1 MKTARVLFLLS
12 FGWVMSV
19 HGQGASRLS
28 TPSGSGDAKKQLQQ
42 AADRLREAQKN
53 GELDRAKNTAKD
65 LIKSLPPGVTD
76 AARAAVQ
83 SPEARQ
89 QAIDAA
95 KAAAGGNLPQG
106 LSQVPGMISGQ
117 TPAAA
122 VPADGAPA
130 PAVAPMVQDQ
140 PPPAPSGPQ
149 PGALLPLGG
158 AAPPAKGNPTA
169 IIESDKVNFDNN
181 TGIIIYTGHVRARHP
196 DFYIECEELEL
207 HMIKE
212 EEEAAKGKGKDKAKA
227 LPTPTKADPTGP
239 KAKKGDKAPPIKK
252 AFARGPMVIIEKRD
266 PTGDVQQGRCKRL
279 EYDGATGNITLSDF
293 PQVQKGN
300 ILHSAITADT
310 VMIFDREGR
319 LSTNRPSRTTI
330 LSDEKPAGTTPPSN

>member
-1 MKTARVLFLLS
+1 MKSLRLLFLLP
-12 FGWVMSV
+12 FGWVVSV

-28 TPSGSGDAKKQLQQ
+28 TPSSNGDAKKQLQQ

-95 KAAAGGNLPQG
+95 KAAAGGNLPSS

-117 TPAAA
+117 TPAVA
-122 VPADGAPA
+122 VPADAAAPA
-130 PAVAPMVQDQ
+130 AVPVVQDQ
-140 PPPAPSGPQ
+140 PPAAPSGPA

-158 AAPPAKGNPTA
+158 ASTPAKGTPTGV
-169 IIESDKVNFDNN
+169 IEADKVSFDNN

-212 EEEAAKGKGKDKAKA
+212 EEPAKGKGKGKA
-227 LPTPTKADPTGP
+227 LPAPAKADPTAP
-239 KAKKGDKAPPIKK
+239 KAAKKDKDKAPPIKK
-252 AFARGPMVIIEKRD
+252 AYARGPMVIIEKRD

-279 EYDGATGNITLSDF
+279 EYDGATGNISLSDF

-300 ILHSAITADT
+300 ILHSATTADT
-310 VMIFDREGR
+310 VMVFDREGR
-319 LSTNRPSRTTI
+319 LSTNRPSRTII
-330 LSDEKPAGTTPPSN
+330 LSDDKQPGATPPSN